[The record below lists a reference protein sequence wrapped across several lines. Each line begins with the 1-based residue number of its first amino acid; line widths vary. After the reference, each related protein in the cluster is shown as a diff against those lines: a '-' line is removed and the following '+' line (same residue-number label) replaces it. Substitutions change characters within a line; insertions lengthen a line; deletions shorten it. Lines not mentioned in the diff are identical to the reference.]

1 MGVRGMSREGGGGRA
16 LFLFGKALGVL
27 LVVLGGLV
35 VYYSYKTPISTINPR
50 VVAPLGG
57 FLVGIGG
64 LMLLARRR
72 G

>member
-1 MGVRGMSREGGGGRA
+1 MGVRGMSREGGGGKA
-16 LFLFGKALGVL
+16 LILFGKALGVL
-27 LVVLGGLV
+27 LIVLGGLV

>member
-1 MGVRGMSREGGGGRA
+1 MGVRGMSREGGGGKA

-27 LVVLGGLV
+27 LIVLGGLV

>member
-1 MGVRGMSREGGGGRA
+1 MGVRGMSREGGGGKA

-72 G
+72 R

>member
-1 MGVRGMSREGGGGRA
+1 MGVRGMSRGGGGGRA
-16 LFLFGKALGVL
+16 LFLFGKALGVIL
-27 LVVLGGLV
+27 IVLGGLV

-72 G
+72 R